1 MTGDQSQILLKF
13 RKTNELVLS
22 CALFSKMMNHYPHS
36 DDLPDNQAVDEQI
49 KEALNIE
56 DVVIDLDSYRLINA
70 LKIDT

>member
-1 MTGDQSQILLKF
+1 
-13 RKTNELVLS
+13 
-22 CALFSKMMNHYPHS
+22 MNNYPHS